1 MCLQPCC
8 HDKWIALS
16 NANSLGS
23 WLYDLNINTG
33 RLTKPRFVGNFSNG
47 LQQFIGP
54 LARHPTTKKLYTFS
68 HALTP
73 PIPPDPGTT
82 SKLYELRI
90 DGSYTEIGALKAI
103 YSGGDYSHTDGISAH
118 CATFSSGG
126 VMFAGSD
133 NGNGSRNLKLMTIN
147 TTTGVRTAY
156 TANYNNLAQ
165 VAEPPALI
173 VDNVYGMAFHPVSG
187 LLYGWA
193 YDTLTGTKYKVT
205 IDTTT
210 GIFATK
216 TASGLG
222 SSDFILDLE
231 FVRKPGGQVW
241 AYSAGT
247 SLFCCKD
254 ITAATPTFTKT
265 DFTGLQAGSSE
276 TIQGI
281 AHLG

>member
-16 NANSLGS
+16 NAESQGS

-33 RLTKPRFVGNFSNG
+33 RLTKPRFVGNFYNAP
-47 LQQFIGP
+47 LAQHIGP
-54 LARHPTTKKLYTFS
+54 LARHPTTKRLYTFS
-68 HALTP
+68 HSLNA
-73 PIPPDPGTT
+73 GAT
-82 SKLYELRI
+82 SHLYELSLN
-90 DGSYTEIGALKAI
+90 GSYTDIGAMKAI
-103 YSGGDYSHTDGISAH
+103 NVEGDFSHTDGISAH
-118 CATFSSGG
+118 CATFSPSG
-126 VMFAGSD
+126 VLFAASD
-133 NGNGSRNLKLMTIN
+133 NGNASRNLKLMTVN
-147 TTTGVRTAY
+147 TTTGVSTAY
-156 TANYNNLAQ
+156 SSNYNNLPQ
-165 VAEPPALI
+165 VPEPPPLI
-173 VDNVYGMAFHPVSG
+173 VDQVYGLAFHPTSG

-193 YDTLTGTKYKVT
+193 YDALTGTKYKVT

-254 ITAATPTFTKT
+254 ITAATPTFTKK